1 MMLMRVGM
9 TGMMKD
15 ERRGHVLRGVRGAHG
30 LRAASLVAITALLL
44 ATGCGSFFVYPGSTG
59 TGGGTS
65 STGDYVYVA
74 NATTSNL
81 AGYAVGSGS
90 LTAVSGSPYALAI
103 SPVALAVNP
112 ANTLLYVAGGGAIY
126 AYGVQSTGALSA
138 LNGGAAVA
146 TVSVTS
152 MDISPDGNWLLALDS
167 SGAAID
173 EYQIDTGTGGL
184 TAHIFPFSVS
194 GAVAHAI
201 RVAPN
206 AQYVFAA
213 MGTAGELVFPFSAG
227 TLTAPTQFAVAAG
240 TSDDAIAV
248 DPTSTYLYIGRS
260 GTSGGLA
267 VDAINGGALSAVTG
281 SPFAASK
288 QPAAE
293 KAVAL
298 NKAGT
303 DVYVA
308 NLNDGTISGFSI
320 GSGGALTAL
329 GGSPYAAG
337 SGVTA
342 LAADNSGNYV
352 LAAAQGGTPDLALYS
367 YDATMAG
374 KLDLAASTATGTDP
388 TGAVAVAATH

>member
-1 MMLMRVGM
+1 MAEIIEHQRQSG
-9 TGMMKD
+9 G
-15 ERRGHVLRGVRGAHG
+15 LRGRDCIA
-30 LRAASLVAITALLL
+30 RAASLLTVAALALTA
-44 ATGCGSFFVYPGSTG
+44 GCGGFFVYPGSAG
-59 TGGGTS
+59 SGGGGSS

-81 AGYAVGSGS
+81 AGYAVGSGA
-90 LTAVSGSPYALAI
+90 LTGVSGSPYALAV
-103 SPVALAVNP
+103 SPTALAINP

-126 AYGVQSTGALSA
+126 AYGIQSTGALSA
-138 LNGGAAVA
+138 LNGGSAVA
-146 TVSVTS
+146 TVSVAS

-173 EYQIDTGTGGL
+173 EYQINTGTGTL

-213 MGTAGELVFPFSAG
+213 MGTAGELVFPFSSG
-227 TLTAPTQFAVAAG
+227 TLSAPAQFAVAAG

-248 DPTSTYLYIGRS
+248 DSTSTYLYIARS

-267 VDAINGGALSAVTG
+267 VDTISGGVLAAVAG
-281 SPFAASK
+281 SPFTASK
-288 QPAAE
+288 QPPAE

-303 DVYVA
+303 NVYVA
-308 NLNDGTISGFSI
+308 NFNDGTVSGFSI

-337 SGVTA
+337 SSVIA
-342 LAADNSGNYV
+342 LAADNSGSYL

-367 YDATMAG
+367 FDPTTAG
-374 KLDLAASTATGTDP
+374 KLNLAASTATGTDP
-388 TGAVAVAATH
+388 TGAVAIAATH